1 VPPGSYTVVAWN
13 EAAPSESRRVVIPES
28 GGDVEANF
36 ALGRR

>member
-1 VPPGSYTVVAWN
+1 MAWN
-13 EAAPSESRRVVIPES
+13 ESAPSESRRIVVPEA